1 MKKKTILLLACLTL
15 TAFTANAQLGDI
27 LNKAARKATQKATEK
42 LTDKAADA
50 AAKSLESKLEQ
61 NKKKTTA
68 DEDVNEQPASISL
81 MLTTQMPELP
91 SAEQYTRYKEA
102 ELNEQTLKL
111 MVSPVTSF
119 QSNIL
124 SLSMKI
130 FSQIDSTELTE
141 ATYRQ
146 AEMSTGLTRE
156 ELEHLATLPDDQ
168 QQAYLQAHYKE
179 GTAQAALIQQA
190 AEASEYLKPIQPL
203 IDQWE
208 SFNSRIDDLYKSS
221 DEQCKQIY
229 QRYSHQLNKAS
240 DKERN
245 KILIKYYSEIAPIV
259 RNTVLQ
265 ALQIRLSE
273 QMPVAEQIEQ
283 HISSIRAEHPD
294 LFSLSLNYPRNT
306 ATLFLAE
313 PAHMLDI
320 PQYSD

>member
-1 MKKKTILLLACLTL
+1 MKKKTLLLLASLILT
-15 TAFTANAQLGDI
+15 TFTANAQLGDI
-27 LNKAARKATQKATEK
+27 LNKAAKKAAQKATEK
-42 LTDKAADA
+42 ITDKAVDA

-61 NKKKTTA
+61 NKKQTPA
-68 DEDVNEQPASISL
+68 DENANEQPTSISL
-81 MLTTQMPELP
+81 LLTTQMPELP
-91 SAEQYTRYKEA
+91 TAEQYTKYKEA
-102 ELNEQTLKL
+102 ELNEQTLKM
-111 MVSPVTSF
+111 MVSPVASF

-130 FSQIDSTELTE
+130 LSLTDSTELTE
-141 ATYRQ
+141 AAYRQ
-146 AEMSTGLTRE
+146 AEISTGLSRE
-156 ELEHLATLPDDQ
+156 ELDHLATLPDDQ

-190 AEASEYLKPIQPL
+190 TEASEYLKPIQPL

-208 SFNSRIDDLYKSS
+208 SFNSRIDDLYNTT

-229 QRYSHQLNKAS
+229 HRYAQQLNKAS

-245 KILIKYYSEIAPIV
+245 KILIKYYSEIAPIM

-283 HISSIRAEHPD
+283 HLSPIRAEHPD
-294 LFSLSLNYPRNT
+294 LFTLTLNYPRNT

-313 PAHMLDI
+313 PTHMLDI
-320 PQYSD
+320 PQYPD